1 MVLWLLMSCFIV
13 MLAVGTPIGVSLAL
27 SAAVVFY
34 ALMDIPLIIVV
45 QRMFT
50 SVDSFSFMAVPFF
63 MLAGAFM
70 SEGGVTKRLV
80 DFAMS
85 LVGALAGGLALVVAV
100 AGMFFAALSGSS
112 AATTAA
118 IGASMI
124 GEMERRGYP
133 RTFAAAVVASAG
145 TVGIVIPPSITLV
158 VYGSI
163 ASVSIADLFTGG
175 FAPGILMGI
184 SMCLVSWYI
193 SKKKGYKGEGSF
205 SLKRVARSFFE
216 CFWALLMPFIILG
229 GIYSGIFTPTESAAV
244 AAVYGAFVGLFIYK
258 ELTFRDIPKVLLSA
272 AVSTTMIMFVVGG
285 ANIFGWILTNAQV
298 PQSLA
303 MMFTELTDSPL
314 VFLMLVNVLL
324 LVLGTLVNASAAV
337 VIVTPILLPVVHTL
351 GIDPLFFGV
360 LMVVNL
366 AIGCITPPVG
376 LDLFVVSSITKLSI
390 DAVTK
395 KILPYLTVLL
405 LDLLILTYFP
415 QIITFLPNLVHGAL

>member
-1 MVLWLLMSCFIV
+1 MTLWVLMISFAI
-13 MLAVGTPIGVSLAL
+13 MLAVGTPIGVALSL

-34 ALMDIPLIIVV
+34 ALLDIPLIVVV

-63 MLAGAFM
+63 MLAGSFM
-70 SEGGVTKRLV
+70 SAGGVTKRIV
-80 DFAMS
+80 DFSMS

-124 GEMERRGYP
+124 DEMERRGYP
-133 RTFAAAVVASAG
+133 RDFAAAVVAAAG

-158 VYGSI
+158 VYGAI
-163 ASVSIADLFTGG
+163 ANTSIADLFMGG
-175 FAPGILMGI
+175 FAPGILMGL

-193 SKKKGYKGEGSF
+193 SKKNGYSGEGSF
-205 SLKRVARSFFE
+205 SLRRVGKSFIE
-216 CFWALLMPFIILG
+216 CFWALMMPVIILG
-229 GIYSGIFTPTESAAV
+229 GIYGGIFTPTEAAAV
-244 AAVYGAFVGLFIYK
+244 AAVYGALVGYFVYR
-258 ELTFRDIPKVLLSA
+258 ELTLKDIPKVLVSA
-272 AVSTTMIMFVVGG
+272 AVNTTMIMFVVGG
-285 ANIFGWILTNAQV
+285 ANVFGWILTNAQV
-298 PQSLA
+298 PHELA
-303 MMFTELTDSPL
+303 RIFSNITQNPV

-324 LVLGTLVNASAAV
+324 LFIGTLVNASAAV
-337 VIVTPILLPVVHTL
+337 VILTPILLPVAL
-351 GIDPLFFGV
+351 QMGIDPLFFGV

-376 LDLFVVSSITKLSI
+376 LDLFVVSSITGISI

-395 KILPYLTVLL
+395 KILPYLGILL
-405 LDLLILTYFP
+405 VDLILLTYCP
-415 QIITFLPNLVHGAL
+415 GIITFLPELMR